1 MKHLFSVLA
10 LTVALPA
17 TVSAQQ
23 FGGHFMESW
32 DTDSDGTV
40 TLAEV
45 EERRGDIF
53 YMFDVNEDGF
63 LDAQE
68 YVQFDE
74 TRVADR
80 EVHME
85 EAQETASQGASMGQ
99 GKGQGPTGMSA
110 GISGVQNAMTLA
122 YNDTDGDGQVSRDEF
137 TSNTAGWFVTMDKTG
152 DGVVNADDFGRK

>member
-1 MKHLFSVLA
+1 MKRFLSVLA
-10 LTVALPA
+10 VTAALPA
-17 TVSAQQ
+17 AVSAQQ

-45 EERRGDIF
+45 EIRRGDIF
-53 YMFDVNEDGF
+53 YMFDSNEDGF

-85 EAQETASQGASMGQ
+85 EAQETASRGASMGQ
-99 GKGQGPTGMSA
+99 GKGQGTGMSA

-122 YNDTDGDGQVSRDEF
+122 YNDTDGDGQVSREEF